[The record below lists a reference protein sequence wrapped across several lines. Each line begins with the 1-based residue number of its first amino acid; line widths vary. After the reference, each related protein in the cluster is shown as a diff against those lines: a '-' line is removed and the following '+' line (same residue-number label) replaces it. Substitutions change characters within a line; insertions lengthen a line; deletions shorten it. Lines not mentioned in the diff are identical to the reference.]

1 MEATLAVPETP
12 PARVILREVSMAD
25 AEQPQDQRQ
34 TGRKRFKDVESLWD
48 ALEKYHHY
56 HDGAIIRKT
65 NGRGGQHGG
74 EGLGIQIT
82 DEWAEIMVANQAI
95 DRAMVRLG
103 VIEPRLHLLLHHYYR
118 RGLCEDAGGWL
129 EAANKAGLILTRK
142 ERFARGAFDWLLER
156 AVWVLFACHRARRR
170 GW

>member
-56 HDGAIIRKT
+56 HDGAAILKPGGRHSG
-65 NGRGGQHGG
+65 GRGGVP
-74 EGLGIQIT
+74 LT
-82 DEWAEIMVANQAI
+82 DQQCDIMEANQSI
-95 DRAMVRLG
+95 DRAMVRLA
-103 VIEPRLHLLLHHYYR
+103 VIDPKLHLLLHHYYR
-118 RGLCEDAGGWL
+118 RGLCEDAAGWL
-129 EAANKAGLILTRK
+129 EASAKAGLILTKK
-142 ERFARGAFDWLLER
+142 ERFARGAFDWFLER